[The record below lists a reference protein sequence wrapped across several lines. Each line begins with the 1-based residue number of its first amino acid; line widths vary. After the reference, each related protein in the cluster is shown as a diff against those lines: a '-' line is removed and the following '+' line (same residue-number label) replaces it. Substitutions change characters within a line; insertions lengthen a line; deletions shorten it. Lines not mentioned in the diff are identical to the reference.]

1 MGSSAGAT
9 ATDVEKLRMASF
21 EVLNLG
27 CGKVKTDFPE
37 ASRATRI
44 VGIDWGPDSDA
55 DIVHDL
61 NVSPLPVESNRFDL
75 VILQDVVEHLNS
87 LTAIM
92 AEVYRVLKPGGIAR
106 IRTPHYSC
114 FYAHMDP
121 THIRCYS
128 SLVFQWFERPFP
140 NNPYGNARFVVKRKQ
155 IQFPKI
161 WRWCGVAFLANR
173 FPERWDQFFAY
184 VIRAEN
190 MIFELAAVKDS

>member
-1 MGSSAGAT
+1 MG
-9 ATDVEKLRMASF
+9 ASF

-44 VGIDWGPDSDA
+44 VGIDWGPNSDA

-114 FYAHMDP
+114 FYAHNDP

-140 NNPYGNARFVVKRKQ
+140 NNPYGTTRFIVKRKQ
-155 IQFPKI
+155 ILFPKI

-173 FPERWDQFFAY
+173 FPQRWEQLFAY

-190 MIFELAAVKDS
+190 MIFELVAVKDS